1 MSVKSFDWQKNVE
14 DVQCSGGRGLKLEE
28 EKVSDT
34 VKVFLFSL
42 ARALAFFHH

>member
-14 DVQCSGGRGLKLEE
+14 DVQCSGGLKLEE

-34 VKVFLFSL
+34 VKIFLFSL

>member
-1 MSVKSFDWQKNVE
+1 MQW
-14 DVQCSGGRGLKLEE
+14 GGGGLKLEE

-34 VKVFLFSL
+34 VKVLSWRRTTFFLSL